1 MSEERP
7 IEVRVGEIVAPEH
20 AGDWR
25 RPRTWVAALG
35 MLAAPL
41 LALAW
46 FTFLPPS
53 SPSEPALFT
62 GALAAA
68 VVSGGVVTGITQ
80 RGTRWAVAATV
91 GAALFAALATVIVGA
106 ISAGERQVVSAS
118 PNVVHAFV
126 AAVGGSTGAAAA
138 APLMAV
144 AASAP
149 RAGHLAVA
157 AAVIGSMVAVVV
169 VRLLT

>member
-1 MSEERP
+1 MSEHRP
-7 IEVRVGEIVAPEH
+7 IEVRVGEIVAAED
-20 AGDWR
+20 AEDWR
-25 RPRTWVAALG
+25 RPRTWLAALG

-41 LALAW
+41 LGLAW

-53 SPSEPALFT
+53 SPSEPRLLT

-68 VVSGGVVTGITQ
+68 VVSGGVLTGATQ

-91 GAALFAALATVIVGA
+91 GTALFAALATVIVGA

-118 PNVVHAFV
+118 PSVVHAF
-126 AAVGGSTGAAAA
+126 AAALAGSVGALAA
-138 APLMAV
+138 APLMAL
-144 AASAP
+144 AASAR
-149 RAGHLAVA
+149 RAGQLAVA
-157 AAVIGSMVAVVV
+157 AAVIGSTVAVVV